1 MRTQRKTKL
10 KTDRLEALTQVSQVI
25 TSTLDPRRIVEVVLQ
40 AVGEL
45 MEGMVVQLWQLHE
58 EDGVLISLG
67 SYGLDKTAPEKTLAI
82 PVGQG
87 VVGRVAASRSPIA
100 VEDLRVDPHLIP
112 RHLVEQEG
120 LISFLGV
127 PLVWEEKLA
136 GVLSILTRTPH
147 RFNQDEMGL
156 FASFAQQVA
165 IALEN
170 AYRYQDLL
178 RSHEELLA
186 AQADLVRKTRM
197 ATMGEIAAAVSHET
211 RNFLGALSTCVQ
223 ILRTN
228 PHITGPDA
236 ELLDIIQSGSQ
247 WFNEVVSE
255 VSALGCSSPP
265 HFQEVDLHELIN
277 ETLALLQ
284 RGDQCP
290 SSIVIHRQFDPA
302 VQKVQADRDQL
313 RQVFRHLFLNAVQAM
328 GEQGELQVETDR
340 LDNQVKIFVRDTGP
354 GIPMTVIPNIFE
366 PFYSTKSGRI
376 GLGLALVR
384 RIVEEHGGQITVNTE
399 QEMGTCF
406 VVALPLESKRK

>member
-1 MRTQRKTKL
+1 
-10 KTDRLEALTQVSQVI
+10 
-25 TSTLDPRRIVEVVLQ
+25 LQ

-45 MEGMVVQLWQLHE
+45 MEGIVVQLWQLHE

-170 AYRYQDLL
+170 AHCYQDLQH
-178 RSHEELLA
+178 SYQELLA

-197 ATMGEIAAAVSHET
+197 ATIGEIAAAVSHET

-223 ILRTN
+223 LLQKN

-265 HFQEVDLHELIN
+265 HFQDVDLHELID
-277 ETLALLQ
+277 ETFALLQ
-284 RGDQCP
+284 RDDRCP
-290 SSIVIHRQFDPA
+290 SSIVIRRQFDPSL
-302 VQKVQADRDQL
+302 QKVQVDRDQL
-313 RQVFRHLFLNAVQAM
+313 GQVFRHLFLNAVQAM
-328 GEQGELQVETDR
+328 GDQGQLQVQTQRVDS
-340 LDNQVKIFVRDTGP
+340 QVKIFVRDTGP
-354 GIPMTVIPNIFE
+354 GIPTTILPNIFE

-376 GLGLALVR
+376 GLGLAIVR
-384 RIVEEHGGQITVNTE
+384 RIVEEHRGQIIVDSE
-399 QEMGTCF
+399 QETGTCF
-406 VVALPLESKRK
+406 VVALPFEPKAD

>member
-1 MRTQRKTKL
+1 MRTRRKTKL
-10 KTDRLEALTQVSQVI
+10 NTARLEALKQVSQVI
-25 TSTLDPRRIVEVVLQ
+25 TSTLDRERIVEVVLQ
-40 AVGEL
+40 AVGGL
-45 MEGMVVQLWQLHE
+45 MEGTVVHLWHLQKE
-58 EDGVLISLG
+58 ERILIPMG
-67 SYGLDKTAPEKTLAI
+67 SYGLSSAVAENTQSI

-127 PLVWEEKLA
+127 PLVWEEKLV

-290 SSIVIHRQFDPA
+290 SSIVIRRQFDPA

-354 GIPMTVIPNIFE
+354 GIPTTLLPNIFE